1 MELIVVPRV
10 KIHLTFRSFAL
21 SYGIDSGLYEVK
33 MQLQVSAIKEGNVSS
48 KEQAYVFQQMLGA
61 IEAVRYKRQ
70 EDYREQGHPQL
81 KRFTQ
86 QELNDEICPAYKNW
100 LIGRSQ
106 RLPNRS
112 MLMTIAD
119 YLECS
124 FNERNDLL
132 LAAQYLPE
140 QPEWEGDALRQ
151 ALEQAQQII
160 ETLPYPA
167 IVITHTLQVQAA
179 NEFFLRLLELPPL
192 DTLLPH
198 QRTMVHFLLN
208 PASRTRSMLN
218 AEAHAMWQKHVI
230 YALQHFKQ
238 QNAPYQYDS
247 WYQQF
252 VKQCCDEIADF
263 QVYWDRAQ
271 EETRQEVAP
280 TKMVFARM
288 GTTSELLP
296 IRVRHMH
303 ISVSSKTYPAV
314 AALLP
319 VDEAARAVYASFGSM
334 ASTSVG

>member
-1 MELIVVPRV
+1 MALVVVPRV
-10 KIHLTFRSFAL
+10 KKHLTLRSFAL
-21 SYGIDSGLYEVK
+21 LYGIDSGSYEEK
-33 MQLQVSAIKEGNVSS
+33 MQLTTSATKEGNASS
-48 KEQAYVFQQMLGA
+48 KEHAYVFQQMLKA

-70 EDYREQGHPQL
+70 EDYHEQGHPLL

-106 RLPNRS
+106 RLPSRS
-112 MLMTIAD
+112 QLMTIAD

-124 FNERNDLL
+124 FNERNDIL
-132 LAAQYLPE
+132 LAAQFLPE
-140 QPEWEGDALRQ
+140 EPEWEGDALRQ

-167 IVITHTLQVQAA
+167 MVVSHTLHVQAA
-179 NEFFLRLLELPPL
+179 NELFLRLLELPPL

-208 PASRTRSMLN
+208 PTSRMRSMLN
-218 AEAHAMWQKHVI
+218 AEAHTMWQKHVI

-238 QNAPYQYDS
+238 QNTLYQYDN

-252 VKQCCDEIADF
+252 VKQCCDEVADF
-263 QVYWDRAQ
+263 QAYWDRAQ

-280 TKMVFARM
+280 TKIIFARIP
-288 GTTSELLP
+288 TTSELLP

-303 ISVSSKTYPAV
+303 ISVSSKTYPTV

-319 VDEAARAVYASFGSM
+319 VDEAARAVYALFGSM
-334 ASTSVG
+334 ASASVG